1 MVRVAGADMAVAVDH
16 ILDVENA
23 IADHQIID
31 DGLQFCVCPCLVA
44 AALSLSLPSLSFLRH
59 GLTSPM
65 LL

>member
-1 MVRVAGADMAVAVDH
+1 MAVAVDH

-31 DGLQFCVCPCLVA
+31 DGLQFGACPCLVA
-44 AALSLSLPSLSFLRH
+44 AAPSLGSPSLSFLRH
-59 GLTSPM
+59 GLTSPT